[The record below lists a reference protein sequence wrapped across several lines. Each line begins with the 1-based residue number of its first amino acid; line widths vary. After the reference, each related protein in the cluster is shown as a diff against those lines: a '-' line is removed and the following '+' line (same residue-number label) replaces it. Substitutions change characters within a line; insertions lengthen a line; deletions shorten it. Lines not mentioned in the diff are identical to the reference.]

1 MNMNEIIQCITA
13 FVGCL
18 GFTFIFRIHKNIK
31 FAIMGSLIGTLGWV
45 VYLLTDTLSNIFLQS
60 FIAML
65 TVALLAE
72 IMARIYKAPAT
83 IFIIVG
89 CFPLVPGS
97 GIYYTM
103 LYAVQ
108 GLNDAF
114 ADSLISTLGIGISL
128 ALAILISSTILQ
140 VYKIIKTKNY
150 AKVE

>member
-1 MNMNEIIQCITA
+1 MNEIIQCLSA

-31 FAIMGSLIGTLGWV
+31 FACVGSIVGTLGWV
-45 VYLLTDTLSNIFLQS
+45 
-60 FIAML
+60 IAML
-65 TVALLAE
+65 CVALIAE
-72 IMARIYKAPAT
+72 MMARHYKAPAT
-83 IFIIVG
+83 IFIIIG

-108 GLNDAF
+108 GLNNLF
-114 ADSLISTLGIGISL
+114 AESFLSTIGISISI
-128 ALAILISSTILQ
+128 ALAILISSTTLQ

-150 AKVE
+150 AKIE